1 MYIYFVIEINLQIHK
16 KLLSL
21 RRVSGHSRFVYA
33 LNENEKAKFLTHFPY
48 ISLNREEDSRHFYFQ
63 RRLPMKKILVFLFA
77 FLLLVECIRVTG
89 LFRRLL
95 QRHSPWGQGE
105 DRRPL
110 PRCQSKSRLLLPHS
124 HRLRRKRRRLGEDL
138 HAKVTARGRGY
149 HLRHL
154 SRETLQHPISSRSTS
169 RISP

>member
-1 MYIYFVIEINLQIHK
+1 MCIYFVIEINLQIHK

-63 RRLPMKKILVFLFA
+63 RRLPMKKILVFLFV

-95 QRHSPWGQGE
+95 QRHSP
-105 DRRPL
+105 
-110 PRCQSKSRLLLPHS
+110 
-124 HRLRRKRRRLGEDL
+124 
-138 HAKVTARGRGY
+138 
-149 HLRHL
+149 
-154 SRETLQHPISSRSTS
+154 
-169 RISP
+169 

>member
-21 RRVSGHSRFVYA
+21 QRVSGHSRFVYA

-95 QRHSPWGQGE
+95 QRHSP
-105 DRRPL
+105 
-110 PRCQSKSRLLLPHS
+110 
-124 HRLRRKRRRLGEDL
+124 
-138 HAKVTARGRGY
+138 
-149 HLRHL
+149 
-154 SRETLQHPISSRSTS
+154 
-169 RISP
+169 

>member
-1 MYIYFVIEINLQIHK
+1 
-16 KLLSL
+16 
-21 RRVSGHSRFVYA
+21 
-33 LNENEKAKFLTHFPY
+33 
-48 ISLNREEDSRHFYFQ
+48 
-63 RRLPMKKILVFLFA
+63 MKKILVFLFA

-95 QRHSPWGQGE
+95 QRHSLRGKVKIADHFPDSKLKVVSSLPPATGCGE
-105 DRRPL
+105 RGDD
-110 PRCQSKSRLLLPHS
+110 
-124 HRLRRKRRRLGEDL
+124 LGEDL

-154 SRETLQHPISSRSTS
+154 SCEPPQHPISSRSTS